1 MAQQFITAFIHSLIH
16 PPFADSCL
24 IAMTCFCACSFS
36 SFSTTT
42 SYWCPF
48 GAAVIQFQPARP
60 RPAPSGTNRI
70 ALLFTFVHICSQPPS
85 IIHHH
90 RVSYKLVSI
99 KLHSLIVPSTCPLW
113 TLCVAA
119 AVPCYAI
126 GTTWTTTTLTMP
138 FVFVRPIDPSFTWLF
153 YRIRI
158 SIEEI
163 EPVSIFF
170 LASAFY

>member
-1 MAQQFITAFIHSLIH
+1 MADYTHYPAVTPYPHRASSRAKARVRLWRSNSSRHSFIHSLIH

-42 SYWCPF
+42 TSYW
-48 GAAVIQFQPARP
+48 GAHSVRRLFQPARP

-119 AVPCYAI
+119 AVPWVDHQRWRC
-126 GTTWTTTTLTMP
+126 L
-138 FVFVRPIDPSFTWLF
+138 SFSFGL
-153 YRIRI
+153 
-158 SIEEI
+158 
-163 EPVSIFF
+163 
-170 LASAFY
+170 